1 MLKLCL
7 GYVSIF
13 DIYLHNLSSILLL
26 IFNFIEFL
34 VHFLAD
40 SVVDP
45 EVGEVHGTVV
55 ELEASASID
64 VDRAGV
70 TDDSR
75 RSPESRAS
83 NEPSRR
89 LCEVLQLRRR
99 PLLGLSSG

>member
-7 GYVSIF
+7 GYFCIF
-13 DIYLHNLSSILLL
+13 ICIISSILLL

-64 VDRAGV
+64 DDRAGV
-70 TDDSR
+70 V
-75 RSPESRAS
+75 RAGGH
-83 NEPSRR
+83 
-89 LCEVLQLRRR
+89 LKGMVLVEEQQR
-99 PLLGLSSG
+99 

>member
-1 MLKLCL
+1 M
-7 GYVSIF
+7 
-13 DIYLHNLSSILLL
+13 
-26 IFNFIEFL
+26 

-64 VDRAGV
+64 VDKAGV
-70 TDDSR
+70 MDGSR

-89 LCEVLQLRRR
+89 LSKVFNQSQGR
-99 PLLGLSSG
+99 PLPGRSL

>member
-7 GYVSIF
+7 GYFCIF
-13 DIYLHNLSSILLL
+13 ICIISSILLL

-64 VDRAGV
+64 DERDRAGDM
-70 TDDSR
+70 T
-75 RSPESRAS
+75 A
-83 NEPSRR
+83 
-89 LCEVLQLRRR
+89 
-99 PLLGLSSG
+99 G

>member
-34 VHFLAD
+34 VHFLAN

-64 VDRAGV
+64 DEDCVGSRVLKKGPPRAFSWLKGH
-70 TDDSR
+70 TST
-75 RSPESRAS
+75 
-83 NEPSRR
+83 
-89 LCEVLQLRRR
+89 LT
-99 PLLGLSSG
+99 

>member
-7 GYVSIF
+7 GYFCIF
-13 DIYLHNLSSILLL
+13 ICIISSILLL

-55 ELEASASID
+55 ELEAPASID
-64 VDRAGV
+64 DDRAGV
-70 TDDSR
+70 GT
-75 RSPESRAS
+75 AGGH
-83 NEPSRR
+83 
-89 LCEVLQLRRR
+89 LKGMVLVEEQQR
-99 PLLGLSSG
+99 

>member
-55 ELEASASID
+55 ELEASASINVD
-64 VDRAGV
+64 VDRAGLGY
-70 TDDSR
+70 
-75 RSPESRAS
+75 RAS
-83 NEPSRR
+83 NKKVCNHKEGP
-89 LCEVLQLRRR
+89 C
-99 PLLGLSSG
+99 